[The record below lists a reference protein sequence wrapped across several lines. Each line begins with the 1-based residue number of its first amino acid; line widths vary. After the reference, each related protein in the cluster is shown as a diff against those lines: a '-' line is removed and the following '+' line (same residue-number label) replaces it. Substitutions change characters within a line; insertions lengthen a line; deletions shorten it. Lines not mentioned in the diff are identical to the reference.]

1 MQLADESSICQRV
14 QGRNVFTARTRSL
27 IPACAVLCGLLVPAA
42 ANATNFVSNAPPV
55 AGGTSCA
62 QPGFNSIQAA
72 LNAAGGSKVT
82 VCPGTYTEQLTIT
95 KAAKI
100 LVSGTPGSAKLVL
113 PASPSPNVTACDK
126 KATEAGFQ
134 ADEDEISICGA
145 VTVSI
150 TGLTV
155 EAKWP
160 ENKCY
165 DSLYGI
171 RVAGDATLV
180 ATNLTVD
187 GAGAFPINGCQG
199 GVGIQAGTT
208 RTTPSERGNLKLKG
222 VTVRNYQK
230 NGITIAGSVS
240 TATIANT
247 TVEGAGPTPAIA
259 QNGIQVSGGAVAK
272 IKAVSVSG
280 NECDVEPVC
289 GPDGFSNTQS
299 TGLLFFGAA
308 PGSSVT
314 SSTLSGN
321 DIGTYYYSEAAS
333 QPSSPEL
340 TLSKDVFSGNRYEG
354 VSLDQGDAS
363 LKTDTITGPGEVGVE
378 LLQYEG
384 QTLSSQS
391 SALGAKIEGMSEAG
405 IRVASDKGAK
415 DIAGKFTITKSTFNG
430 DATVLNNESGNFEVV
445 F

>member
-1 MQLADESSICQRV
+1 
-14 QGRNVFTARTRSL
+14 VFTARTRSL
-27 IPACAVLCGLLVPAA
+27 ISACAVLCGLLIPAA
-42 ANATNFVSNAPPV
+42 ANATNFVSNAPTVP
-55 AGGTSCA
+55 GGTSCA
-62 QPGFNSIQAA
+62 QPGFNSIQTA
-72 LNAAGGSKVT
+72 LNSPGGSRVN
-82 VCPGTYTEQLTIT
+82 VCPGTYAEQLTIT
-95 KAAKI
+95 KGAKI
-100 LVSGTPGSAKLVL
+100 VTTGTAGSAKLVL
-113 PASPSPNVTACDK
+113 PASPAPNVTTCDE
-126 KATEAGFQ
+126 KATKAGFQ

-145 VTVSI
+145 VTVNIS
-150 TGLTV
+150 GLTV

-160 ENKCY
+160 ENRCY

-180 ATNLTVD
+180 ATNVTVD

-230 NGITIAGSVS
+230 NGITVAGSVS
-240 TATIANT
+240 TANIANT

-272 IKAVSVSG
+272 IKSVSVSG
-280 NECDVEPVC
+280 NECDNAAC

-308 PGSSVT
+308 PGSTVT
-314 SSTLSGN
+314 NSTLSNN
-321 DIGTYYYSEAAS
+321 DIGTYYISEAAS
-333 QPSSPEL
+333 QPSSSEL
-340 TLSKDVFSGNRYEG
+340 SLSKDVFSENRYEG
-354 VSLDQGDAS
+354 VALDQGKAT
-363 LKTDTITGPGEVGVE
+363 LKSDTINGPGEVGIE
-378 LLQYEG
+378 IYQYEG

-391 SALGAKIEGMSEAG
+391 SASSAKIEGMSEAG
-405 IRVASDKGAK
+405 IRVASDKGAG
-415 DIAGKFTITKSTFNG
+415 DIPGKFTITKSTFTG
-430 DATVLNNESGNFEVV
+430 DATLLNNESNNFEVV

>member
-1 MQLADESSICQRV
+1 M
-14 QGRNVFTARTRSL
+14 FTARTRSL
-27 IPACAVLCGLLVPAA
+27 IPACAVLCGLLIPAA
-42 ANATNFVSNAPPV
+42 ANATNYVSNSPIV
-55 AGGTSCA
+55 SGGNSCA

-72 LNAAGGSKVT
+72 LGATGGAKVT

-95 KAAKI
+95 KPAKI
-100 LVSGTPGSAKLVL
+100 VVSGTPGSAKLVL
-113 PASPSPNVTACDK
+113 PASTSPNVTNCDK
-126 KATEAGFQ
+126 KAAEAGFQ
-134 ADEDEISICGA
+134 ADESAISICGA
-145 VTVSI
+145 VTVGI

-160 ENKCY
+160 EGKCY

-171 RVAGDATLV
+171 RVAGGATLV
-180 ATNLTVD
+180 ATNVTVD

-240 TATIANT
+240 TANIANT
-247 TVEGAGPTPAIA
+247 TVEGAGATPAIA

-272 IKAVSVSG
+272 IKSVNVSG
-280 NECDVEPVC
+280 NECDNAAC
-289 GPDGFSNTQS
+289 GPDGFSQTQS

-308 PGSSVT
+308 PGSTVT
-314 SSTLSGN
+314 SSTISGN
-321 DIGTYYYSEAAS
+321 DIGAYYISEAAS

-340 TLSKDVFSGNRYEG
+340 ALNKDVFSGNRYEG
-354 VSLDQGDAS
+354 VALDQGDAS
-363 LKTDTITGPGEVGVE
+363 LKSDTINGPGEVGIE
-378 LLQYEG
+378 IYQYEG

-391 SALGAKIEGMSEAG
+391 SASGAKIEGMSEAG
-405 IRVASDKGAK
+405 IRVASDKAAGDK
-415 DIAGKFTITKSTFNG
+415 PGKFTISKSTFTS
-430 DATVLNNESGNFEVV
+430 DATVLNNESSNFEVV